1 MPNFLEDVSKQLNKT
16 DFNKE
21 FLGIFVRNGFGALPK
36 REIELTLLELLMKY
50 ASKSVG
56 SNSAVYNL
64 ARKLRLSPRR
74 LPLCQGSCPL
84 LYFSLFFRWA
94 G

>member
-74 LPLCQGSCPL
+74 LLGL
-84 LYFSLFFRWA
+84 LDGKRPVCLH
-94 G
+94 